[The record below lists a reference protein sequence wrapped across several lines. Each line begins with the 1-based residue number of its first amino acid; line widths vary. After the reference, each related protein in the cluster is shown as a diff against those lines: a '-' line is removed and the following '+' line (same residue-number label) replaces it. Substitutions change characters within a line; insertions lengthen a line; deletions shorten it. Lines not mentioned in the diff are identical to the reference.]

1 MLKDPAEWQEIE
13 EYRDATSVETKIDVV
28 DDFTKRAVATIQEYG
43 QVLSLDE
50 KQCQYLLQVVE
61 WHRQNFSQ

>member
-1 MLKDPAEWQEIE
+1 M
-13 EYRDATSVETKIDVV
+13 
-28 DDFTKRAVATIQEYG
+28 IQEYG

-50 KQCQYLLQVVE
+50 KQRQYLLQVVE